1 MSTYPL
7 PVAQITA
14 KAISLLC
21 REIGVVNTTRFL
33 HQFSMGTGN
42 YTDERDAIVGESTV
56 EQLVAEIKQTRA
68 STQ

>member
-1 MSTYPL
+1 M

-33 HQFSMGTGN
+33 QQFSMGSGN
-42 YTDERDAIVGESTV
+42 YTAERDVVVGESTV
-56 EQLVAEIKQTRA
+56 EQLVAEIKQGRT
-68 STQ
+68 STP